1 LTRLK
6 KNIRYNKEAIEREAI
21 LSANQGRIT
30 EPLGAFIYQR
40 AVEVAGSAFIT
51 NGDEE
56 LKQALVDEAIMRVCE
71 KFLYYYVEGKSA
83 ANLII
88 TMIYS
93 TMTNKIVG
101 LKWKDVYGQRI
112 KGKIICIENGE
123 KHTRLIKYIKDDNIS
138 EKL

>member
-1 LTRLK
+1 MK
-6 KNIRYNKEAIEREAI
+6 KNIRYNKDAIEREAI
-21 LSANQGRIT
+21 ISAEEGRIT
-30 EPLGAFIYQR
+30 EPLGFFIYQR

-51 NGDEE
+51 NGDKE
-56 LKQALVDEAIMRVCE
+56 LKQALIDEAVMRVCE
-71 KFLYYYVEGKSA
+71 KFLHYYVEGKSA

-112 KGKIICIENGE
+112 KGKVVCIENGE
-123 KHTRLIKYIKDDNIS
+123 KFTKLVKYVKDDNIS

>member
-1 LTRLK
+1 MK
-6 KNIRYNKEAIEREAI
+6 KSTRYNKEVIEREAM
-21 LSANQGRIT
+21 LSVERGVIS

-40 AVEVAGSAFIT
+40 CIEIAGSAFIT
-51 NGDEE
+51 NGDKE
-56 LKQALVDEAIMRVCE
+56 LKQSLIDEAVMRVCE
-71 KFLYYYVEGKSA
+71 KFLHYYKQGGSA

-112 KGKIICIENGE
+112 KGKVVCIENGE
-123 KHTRLIKYIKDDNIS
+123 KFTRLVKYVKDDNIS

>member
-1 LTRLK
+1 MK
-6 KNIRYNKEAIEREAI
+6 KNTRYNKEAIEREALI
-21 LSANQGRIT
+21 SVQRGRLT
-30 EPLGAFIYQR
+30 NELGKFIYQR
-40 AVEVAGSAFIT
+40 CIEISGSAFIT

-56 LKQALVDEAIMRVCE
+56 LKQALIDEAVMRVCE
-71 KFLYYYVEGKSA
+71 KFLHYYKEGGSA

-112 KGKIICIENGE
+112 KGKVICIENGE
-123 KHTRLIKYIKDDNIS
+123 KFTRLVKYIKDDNIS

>member
-1 LTRLK
+1 MK
-6 KNIRYNKEAIEREAI
+6 KSTRYNKEVIEREAM
-21 LSANQGRIT
+21 LSVERGVIS

-40 AVEVAGSAFIT
+40 CIEIAGSAFIT
-51 NGDEE
+51 NGDKE
-56 LKQALVDEAIMRVCE
+56 LKQSLIDEAVMRVCE
-71 KFLYYYVEGKSA
+71 KFLHYYKQGGSA

-112 KGKIICIENGE
+112 NGKVVCIENGE
-123 KHTRLIKYIKDDNIS
+123 KFTRLVKYVKDDNIS

>member
-1 LTRLK
+1 MLSV
-6 KNIRYNKEAIEREAI
+6 ERGVI
-21 LSANQGRIT
+21 S

-40 AVEVAGSAFIT
+40 CIEIAGSAFIT
-51 NGDEE
+51 NGDKE
-56 LKQALVDEAIMRVCE
+56 LKQSLIDEAVMRVCE
-71 KFLYYYVEGKSA
+71 KFLHYHKQGGSA

-112 KGKIICIENGE
+112 KGKVVCIENGE
-123 KHTRLIKYIKDDNIS
+123 KFTRLVKYVKDDNIS

>member
-1 LTRLK
+1 MKRNT
-6 KNIRYNKEAIEREAI
+6 RYNKEAIEREALI
-21 LSANQGRIT
+21 SMQQGVIT
-30 EPLGAFIYQR
+30 NELGKFIYQR
-40 AVEVAGSAFIT
+40 CIEISGSAFIT

-56 LKQALVDEAIMRVCE
+56 LKQALIDEAVMRVCE
-71 KFLYYYVEGKSA
+71 KFLHYYKEGGSA

-112 KGKIICIENGE
+112 KGKVVCIENGE
-123 KHTRLIKYIKDDNIS
+123 RFTRLVKYIKDDNIS

>member
-1 LTRLK
+1 V
-6 KNIRYNKEAIEREAI
+6 
-21 LSANQGRIT
+21 LSLNQGRIT

-40 AVEVAGSAFIT
+40 AIEISGSAFIT
-51 NGDEE
+51 NGDKE
-56 LKQALVDEAIMRVCE
+56 LKQSLIDEAVMRVCE
-71 KFLYYYVEGKSA
+71 KFLHYYKEGGSA

-112 KGKIICIENGE
+112 KGRVVCIEDGE
-123 KHTRLIKYIKDDNIS
+123 RLTRLVKYVKDDNIS
-138 EKL
+138 ERL

>member
-1 LTRLK
+1 MKRNT
-6 KNIRYNKEAIEREAI
+6 RYNKEHIEKEAV
-21 LSANQGRIT
+21 LSLNQGRIT

-40 AVEVAGSAFIT
+40 AIEISGSAFIT
-51 NGDEE
+51 NGDKE
-56 LKQALVDEAIMRVCE
+56 LKQSLIDEAVMRVCE
-71 KFLYYYVEGKSA
+71 KFLHYYKEGGSA

-112 KGKIICIENGE
+112 KGRVVCIEDGE
-123 KHTRLIKYIKDDNIS
+123 RLTRLVKYIKDDNIS
-138 EKL
+138 ERL

>member
-1 LTRLK
+1 MK
-6 KNIRYNKEAIEREAI
+6 KGTRYNKEVIEREAM
-21 LSANQGRIT
+21 LSVERGVIS

-40 AVEVAGSAFIT
+40 CIEIAGSAFIT
-51 NGDEE
+51 NGDKE
-56 LKQALVDEAIMRVCE
+56 LKQSLIDEAVMRVCE
-71 KFLYYYVEGKSA
+71 KFLHYYKQGGSA

-112 KGKIICIENGE
+112 KGKVVCIENGE
-123 KHTRLIKYIKDDNIS
+123 KFTRLVKYVKDDNIS

>member
-1 LTRLK
+1 MK
-6 KNIRYNKEAIEREAI
+6 KNTRYDKEAIEREAL
-21 LSANQGRIT
+21 LSKQRNRIT

-40 AVEVAGSAFIT
+40 AIEISGSAFIT
-51 NGDEE
+51 NGDKE
-56 LKQALVDEAIMRVCE
+56 LKQALVDEAVMRVCE
-71 KFLYYYVEGKSA
+71 KFLHYYKEGGSA

-112 KGKIICIENGE
+112 KGKVVCIENGE
-123 KHTRLIKYIKDDNIS
+123 KFTRLVKYIKDDNIS

>member
-1 LTRLK
+1 LK
-6 KNIRYNKEAIEREAI
+6 RNTRYNKEAIEREA
-21 LSANQGRIT
+21 LTSVQQGVIT
-30 EPLGAFIYQR
+30 NELGKFIYQR
-40 AVEVAGSAFIT
+40 CIEISGSAFIT

-56 LKQALVDEAIMRVCE
+56 LKQALIDEAVMRVCE
-71 KFLYYYVEGKSA
+71 KFLHYYKEGGSA

-112 KGKIICIENGE
+112 KGKVVCIENGE
-123 KHTRLIKYIKDDNIS
+123 RLTRLVKYIKDDNIS

>member
-1 LTRLK
+1 LK
-6 KNIRYNKEAIEREAI
+6 KGTRYNKEVIEREAM
-21 LSANQGRIT
+21 LSVERGVIS

-40 AVEVAGSAFIT
+40 CIEIAGSAFIT
-51 NGDEE
+51 NGDKE
-56 LKQALVDEAIMRVCE
+56 LKQSLIDEAVMRVCE
-71 KFLYYYVEGKSA
+71 KFLHYYKQGGSA

-112 KGKIICIENGE
+112 KGKVVCIENGE
-123 KHTRLIKYIKDDNIS
+123 KFTRLVKYVKDDNIS

>member
-1 LTRLK
+1 LK
-6 KNIRYNKEAIEREAI
+6 KSTRYNKEVIEREAM
-21 LSANQGRIT
+21 LSVERGVIS

-40 AVEVAGSAFIT
+40 CIEIAGSAFIT
-51 NGDEE
+51 NGDKE
-56 LKQALVDEAIMRVCE
+56 LKQSLIDEAVMRVCE
-71 KFLYYYVEGKSA
+71 KFLHYYKQGGSA

-112 KGKIICIENGE
+112 KGKVVCIENGE
-123 KHTRLIKYIKDDNIS
+123 KFTRLVKYVKDDNIS

>member
-1 LTRLK
+1 MKRNT
-6 KNIRYNKEAIEREAI
+6 RYNKEAIEREALI
-21 LSANQGRIT
+21 SVQQGVIT
-30 EPLGAFIYQR
+30 NELGKFIYQR
-40 AVEVAGSAFIT
+40 CIEISGSAFIT

-56 LKQALVDEAIMRVCE
+56 LKQALIDEAVMRVCE
-71 KFLYYYVEGKSA
+71 KFLHYYKEGGSA

-112 KGKIICIENGE
+112 KGKVVCIENGE
-123 KHTRLIKYIKDDNIS
+123 RFTRLVKYIKDDNIS

>member
-1 LTRLK
+1 LK
-6 KNIRYNKEAIEREAI
+6 RNTRYNKEAIEREA
-21 LSANQGRIT
+21 LTSVQQGVIT
-30 EPLGAFIYQR
+30 NELGKFIYQR
-40 AVEVAGSAFIT
+40 CIEISGSAFIT

-56 LKQALVDEAIMRVCE
+56 LKQALIDEAVMRVCE
-71 KFLYYYVEGKSA
+71 KFLHYYKEGGSA

-112 KGKIICIENGE
+112 KGKVVCIENGE
-123 KHTRLIKYIKDDNIS
+123 KFTRLVKYVKDDNIS

>member
-1 LTRLK
+1 MK
-6 KNIRYNKEAIEREAI
+6 KNTRYNKEAVEREAV
-21 LSANQGRIT
+21 LSAQKGRIT

-40 AVEVAGSAFIT
+40 CVEIAGSAFIT
-51 NGDEE
+51 NGDKE
-56 LKQALVDEAIMRVCE
+56 LYQSLIDEAVMRVCE
-71 KFLYYYVEGKSA
+71 KFLYYYKEGGSA

-112 KGKIICIENGE
+112 KGKVVCIENGE
-123 KHTRLIKYIKDDNIS
+123 KFTRLVKYIKDDNIS

>member
-1 LTRLK
+1 MKRNT
-6 KNIRYNKEAIEREAI
+6 RYNKEAIEREA
-21 LSANQGRIT
+21 LTSVQQGVIT
-30 EPLGAFIYQR
+30 NELGKFIYQR
-40 AVEVAGSAFIT
+40 CIEISGSAFIT

-56 LKQALVDEAIMRVCE
+56 LKQALIDEAVMRVCE
-71 KFLYYYVEGKSA
+71 KFLYYYKEGGSA

-112 KGKIICIENGE
+112 KGKVVCIENGE
-123 KHTRLIKYIKDDNIS
+123 RLTRLVKYIKDDNIS